1 MGERS
6 PTIHQNTV
14 FIPRRDP
21 PPLFFFAMPSIA
33 DDISLE
39 YVHSLSLSLST
50 LSPGRRLFVR
60 GNTGPPGLVKFRST
74 LPEPLTKRRQ
84 RPFVAVS
91 YVQSIVNVKQ
101 MRMRAVETGAGR
113 QRRTV

>member
-39 YVHSLSLSLST
+39 YVHSLSLSL
-50 LSPGRRLFVR
+50 LSHPAVVCLSAE
-60 GNTGPPGLVKFRST
+60 TQAPPGLVKFRST

-84 RPFVAVS
+84 RPFVAVL